1 MVAVEAT
8 TIDCA
13 SIILPMTPPD
23 ELAALINTEDSPNCS
38 DVIFCRLPN
47 NTLEAVS
54 EPVSATPN
62 HGRAVGGIE
71 PFLLFSAPNDRADN
85 QLHLTGNSFDPRSGL
100 DGGGT
105 ANLSEAADLARLP
118 GSG

>member
-1 MVAVEAT
+1 
-8 TIDCA
+8 
-13 SIILPMTPPD
+13 
-23 ELAALINTEDSPNCS
+23 
-38 DVIFCRLPN
+38 
-47 NTLEAVS
+47 VS